1 MASRVAFPGEHFP
14 AFPSLSIEQ
23 PDSWQPIV
31 VPDTVLAVA
40 EPEDPGAFR
49 TNACVSVG
57 RTVGTRSI
65 EDAAAAVAA
74 GLERAEQ
81 YAEVGR
87 AYQEIAGLPGFRI
100 EGSFFVENVGTL
112 FQAAHVAVLQHGEV
126 TDTIVAVATVTA
138 SKAQEAV
145 PMLRAVL
152 DSLQRDA

>member
-1 MASRVAFPGEHFP
+1 MASRVAFPGEQFP

-23 PDSWQPIV
+23 PDAWQPIV

-40 EPEDPGAFR
+40 EPEEPGTFR

-57 RTVGTRSI
+57 RTPGSRSI
-65 EDAAAAVAA
+65 EDAAASVIA
-74 GLERAEQ
+74 GLERADQ

-87 AYQEIAGLPGFRI
+87 SYQQVAGLPGFRI

-112 FQAAHVAVLQHGEV
+112 FQAAHVAVIDHGTV

-138 SKAQEAV
+138 SKATDAV
-145 PMLRAVL
+145 PVLRGIL